1 MKFILISDF
10 HFTSKKSRSR
20 IDNILLS
27 SKIKFDYILKKTNKI
42 NASIIFAGDLFNS
55 PRDINGLFA
64 FLSILYKY
72 SNVKLFTIW
81 GQHDQYGR
89 NNKVPTNI
97 GILKKSNIIKILN
110 NKPHKIDNINL
121 YGCSW
126 NEKIPKIK
134 NNSSVNILS
143 IHASISTIG
152 LWSKHKYIKAKHLLK
167 ENYDLILCGDIHRD
181 FIYKKDNQIICN
193 TGPIMRLEANQFN
206 LKHNPKFYIY
216 DTKTKKLETKY
227 IPCKSSIEVLKKEH
241 LKISNDNNLS
251 LIDDI
256 QINIDRK
263 EINVNNIIDE
273 LISKSDNKKEIKN
286 IISTMKERNEN

>member
-1 MKFILISDF
+1 MKIILLSDI
-10 HFTSKKSRSR
+10 HLTSKIPRSR
-20 IDNILLS
+20 IDNISLTCKNKLNYIFKI
-27 SKIKFDYILKKTNKI
+27 SKKNNAFILQ
-42 NASIIFAGDLFNS
+42 AGDLFDS
-55 PRDINGLFA
+55 PRDIFA
-64 FLSILYKY
+64 LYDFLLIKYKYQNIKFFTIHGQHTQYNRNKNVMNNLSIL
-72 SNVKLFTIW
+72 N
-81 GQHDQYGR
+81 
-89 NNKVPTNI
+89 
-97 GILKKSNIIKILN
+97 KSNIIKILN

-126 NEKIPKIK
+126 NDKIPKIK

-143 IHASISTIG
+143 IHAPISTIG

-167 ENYDLILCGDIHRD
+167 ENYDLILCGDIHKD
-181 FIYKKDNQIICN
+181 FIYKKNNQIICN